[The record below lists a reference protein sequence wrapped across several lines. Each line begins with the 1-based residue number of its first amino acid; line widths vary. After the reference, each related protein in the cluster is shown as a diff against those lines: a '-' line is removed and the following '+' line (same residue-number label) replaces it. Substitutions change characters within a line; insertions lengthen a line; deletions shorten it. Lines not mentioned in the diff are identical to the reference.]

1 MSNNARQV
9 IKDNLIPALTSLGG
23 TASTD
28 DIKAEILR
36 MTNTVAEDY
45 GRTKPNKKYPEG
57 RLSFVEKFTLVS
69 VEYKRKGMVFTPA
82 YAHLS
87 LDQNAVV
94 AGKKKPTKIAE
105 NHKSSKVKAQS
116 APVEVEEATTEE
128 IVEVIVETA
137 TEVIVEEIVEP
148 TVEEMIAEAEEIVEV
163 VESASVESEEAPVEP
178 DHVLIDDNTEDTD
191 DREYIEPSGRLIEA
205 WLDRDNAMKCG
216 YDEKGRIWEVALTD
230 EEMSRYNVTS
240 ESEEAPVEDDQAIL
254 EADYNEGIGYADNTG
269 EGSVADH
276 ILSGG
281 SVDEYTLES
290 SESDDDV
297 VVASTF
303 AEGEVISAGVEYSEE
318 MSDDSSMAEE
328 LLAEEIVE
336 AEAEAE
342 SEDNGISVSY
352 DLGDIFDDE
361 EEENE
366 GLNLLLEKINGH
378 NLYGKIEG
386 NEVYLSMYEDG
397 RVTLKFEES
406 IPSLEKLH
414 SNPEKAD
421 KLRNKLQTLKG
432 DLEGYAT
439 LITRTKEARISR
451 LNHSISSN
459 LGCFGDEE
467 WTGVI
472 CETCA
477 LKKYCQ
483 STETITQ

>member
-69 VEYKRKGMVFTPA
+69 VEMKRKGMVFTPA
-82 YAHLS
+82 YAYLS
-87 LDQNAVV
+87 LDQDASV
-94 AGKKKPTKIAE
+94 AGKKKPAKIAE
-105 NHKSSKVKAQS
+105 NHKSSKVVAES
-116 APVEVEEATTEE
+116 EAIEAEVVEA
-128 IVEVIVETA
+128 
-137 TEVIVEEIVEP
+137 EP
-148 TVEEMIAEAEEIVEV
+148 TAEEMIAEAEEIVEQ
-163 VESASVESEEAPVEP
+163 VESASESEEAPVEP
-178 DHVLIDDNTEDTD
+178 DHVLIDENDVADEE
-191 DREYIEPSGRLIEA
+191 REYIEPTGRLIEA
-205 WLDRDNAMKCG
+205 WLDRDNALKCG
-216 YDEKGRIWEVALTD
+216 YDENGREWKVALTE
-230 EEMSRYNVTS
+230 EEMSRYNVTVDS
-240 ESEEAPVEDDQAIL
+240 EEDDQAIL
-254 EADYNEGIGYADNTG
+254 EAEYNEGIGYAEEFNTA

-281 SVDEYTLES
+281 SLDEYTLES
-290 SESDDDV
+290 SESDDDDV

-303 AEGEVISAGVEYSEE
+303 AEGEVISADSNVEYSEE

-328 LLAEEIVE
+328 LI
-336 AEAEAE
+336 AEAD

-352 DLGDIFDDE
+352 DLGDIFDE
-361 EEENE
+361 EEEEDE
-366 GLNLLLEKINGH
+366 GLNLLLEKIEGH
-378 NLYGKIEG
+378 DLYGKIEG

-406 IPSLEKLH
+406 IPSAKDLH
-414 SNPEKAD
+414 SDPEKAD
-421 KLRNKLQTLKG
+421 KLRNKLQSLKG

-439 LITRTKEARISR
+439 LITRTKEARVTKM
-451 LNHSISSN
+451 NHSISSN
-459 LGCFGDEE
+459 LGCFGDQE
-467 WTGVI
+467 WAGNI
-472 CETCA
+472 CNTCA

>member
-69 VEYKRKGMVFTPA
+69 VEMKRKGMVFTPA

-216 YDEKGRIWEVALTD
+216 YDENGRIWEVALTD
-230 EEMSRYNVTS
+230 EEMSRYNVSDS
-240 ESEEAPVEDDQAIL
+240 EQVEDDQADL
-254 EADYNEGIGYADNTG
+254 EA
-269 EGSVADH
+269 EGSVAE
-276 ILSGG
+276 SGG

-303 AEGEVISAGVEYSEE
+303 AEGEVISADSNVEYSEE

-328 LLAEEIVE
+328 LI
-336 AEAEAE
+336 AEAEAD

-352 DLGDIFDDE
+352 DLGDIFDE

-366 GLNLLLEKINGH
+366 GLSLLLEKIEGH
-378 NLYGKIEG
+378 DLYGKIEG

-406 IPSLEKLH
+406 IPPLSELH
-414 SNPEKAD
+414 SDREKAD

-439 LITRTKEARISR
+439 LITRTKEARIKK

-459 LGCFGDEE
+459 LGCFGDDE
-467 WTGVI
+467 WTGAI
-472 CETCA
+472 CNTCA
-477 LKKYCQ
+477 LKKYCR

>member
-23 TASTD
+23 TASTE

-69 VEYKRKGMVFTPA
+69 VEMKRKGMLFTPA

-94 AGKKKPTKIAE
+94 AGKKKPAKIAE
-105 NHKSSKVKAQS
+105 NHKSSKVKAES
-116 APVEVEEATTEE
+116 EEAPVEVEAEVVETVEAT
-128 IVEVIVETA
+128 A
-137 TEVIVEEIVEP
+137 
-148 TVEEMIAEAEEIVEV
+148 EEMIAEAEEIVEQ
-163 VESASVESEEAPVEP
+163 VESASESEEAPIEP
-178 DHVLIDDNTEDTD
+178 DHVLIDENDVADSEE
-191 DREYIEPSGRLIEA
+191 REYIEPTGRLIEA
-205 WLDRDNAMKCG
+205 WLDRDNGLKCG
-216 YDEKGRIWEVALTD
+216 YDENGREWKVALTE
-230 EEMSRYNVTS
+230 EEMSRYNVTVDS
-240 ESEEAPVEDDQAIL
+240 EEDDQAIL
-254 EADYNEGIGYADNTG
+254 EAEYNEGIGSAEEFNTA

-281 SVDEYTLES
+281 SLDEYTLES
-290 SESDDDV
+290 SESDDDDV

-303 AEGEVISAGVEYSEE
+303 AEGEVISADSNVEYSEE

-328 LLAEEIVE
+328 LI

-342 SEDNGISVSY
+342 EVVEADSEDNGISVSY
-352 DLGDIFDDE
+352 DLGDIFDE
-361 EEENE
+361 EEEEDE
-366 GLNLLLEKINGH
+366 GLNLLLEKIEGH
-378 NLYGKIEG
+378 DLYGKIEG

-406 IPSLEKLH
+406 IPSAEDLH
-414 SNPEKAD
+414 SDPEKAD
-421 KLRNKLQTLKG
+421 KLRNKLQSLKG

-439 LITRTKEARISR
+439 LITRTKEARVTKM
-451 LNHSISSN
+451 NHSISSN
-459 LGCFGDEE
+459 LGCFGDDE
-467 WTGVI
+467 WAGSI
-472 CETCA
+472 CNTCA
-477 LKKYCQ
+477 LKNYCQ
-483 STETITQ
+483 STETLTR

>member
-69 VEYKRKGMVFTPA
+69 VEMKRKGMVFTPA

-116 APVEVEEATTEE
+116 APVESEEATAEE
-128 IVEVIVETA
+128 MIVETV
-137 TEVIVEEIVEP
+137 EVETVESAPVVEE
-148 TVEEMIAEAEEIVEV
+148 TTTEEMIAEAVEIVEQ
-163 VESASVESEEAPVEP
+163 VESEEAPIEP
-178 DHVLIDDNTEDTD
+178 DHVLIDDSNDVDE
-191 DREYIEPSGRLIEA
+191 DREYIEPTGRLIEA

-216 YDEKGRIWEVALTD
+216 YDENGRIWEVALTD
-230 EEMSRYNVTS
+230 EEMSRYNVS
-240 ESEEAPVEDDQAIL
+240 DSEEAPVEDDQAIL